1 MKRYLILGG
10 GVAALSAA
18 KAIRK
23 TDPSGLIVLLT
34 NEDALPYNRPALT
47 KQLLSNLSAADVALE
62 NAAWYDAPGR
72 DILVLTGRTVSALDA
87 GQKTVTLADGLVF
100 PYDKLVYALGARC
113 FIPPF
118 EGSDRENVIAVRTL
132 EDAARVRSLAKDAKA
147 AVVIGGGVLG
157 LEAAWCLRQGGLNV
171 TVIEFE
177 AQIMSRQIDEEAAA
191 HLISAMAAHGVKL
204 FTRTSAASY
213 DGRILTLTDGRTLPA
228 DLVIVSAGVRA
239 NAEIAAAAGIEVN
252 RKIIVDK
259 RMQTSAPD
267 VYAAGD
273 CAVCGM
279 SYALW
284 AEAGEMGKVAGT
296 NAAGGHAEYKAIPRP
311 LIFHGFDTELFAI
324 GDVGRDPAKT
334 YEVGRMPGARYYS
347 VGDKV
352 VGAILTGDISHAL
365 AAKKL
370 VLENA

>member
-334 YEVGRMPGARYYS
+334 YEVGTMPGARYYS

>member
-47 KQLLSNLSAADVALE
+47 KQLLSNLSAADIALE

-72 DILVLTGRTVSALDA
+72 DILVLTGRTISALDTD
-87 GQKTVTLADGLVF
+87 QKTVTLADGLVF

-334 YEVGRMPGARYYS
+334 YEVGTMPGARYYS